1 MRGCI
6 HAPKLGNPLPTY
18 FLNSPTPALLRGT
31 SVHGFQRDTQALSKH
46 GSMPI
51 FRAQTGIQ
59 VA

>member
-1 MRGCI
+1 MPPSWET
-6 HAPKLGNPLPTY
+6 HSPHF
-18 FLNSPTPALLRGT
+18 FLIVPRQPALLRGT